1 MDVSG
6 REFWRIRAEGYEQLE
21 WATRD
26 EYLRIFVA
34 AGGFHPRDRVLDVG
48 TGPGIVAHA
57 MAPLVAEVVGVDV
70 SPEMLE
76 RAIAGK
82 AANESFVEGDARSLN
97 FPDGFFDKITARMAF
112 HHLVEGAEQAMRECH
127 RVLRPGGVMVFSEAV
142 PPDPSLV
149 DWFAR
154 MFALKE
160 ERLVFFAD
168 DLVALMEGGGFT
180 VSRVIAHVTPQ
191 VSIQNWLS
199 NSGLPQGIQDRI
211 VKMHLVDLGKEGQR
225 LYNMTVADDGDIRC
239 DFSYVTLVGRK

>member
-1 MDVSG
+1 MS
-6 REFWRIRAEGYEQLE
+6 REYWRARAEAYENLE

-26 EYLRIFVA
+26 EYLQVFVG
-34 AGGFHPRDRVLDVG
+34 AGYFQPHDRMLDVG

-57 MAPLVAEVVGVDV
+57 IAPLVSEVVGVDV

-97 FPDGFFDKITARMAF
+97 FPDGFFDKVTARMAF

-142 PPDPSLV
+142 PPDPSLGE
-149 DWFAR
+149 WFAR

-160 ERLVFFAD
+160 ERLTFFAD
-168 DLVALMEGGGFT
+168 DLVALMEAGGFA
-180 VSRVIAHVTPQ
+180 VGRVISHVTPQ
-191 VSIQNWLS
+191 VSIQNWLQ
-199 NSGLPQGIQDRI
+199 NSGLPQGTQDRI
-211 VKMHLVDLGKEGQR
+211 VKMHLVDLGPKGR
-225 LYNMTVADDGDIRC
+225 WLYNMTVADDGDIRC